1 MRSVPPYAR
10 TGREREKNM
19 QQMKMPGMAMVC
31 LFAVALMAA
40 TRGFAQYV
48 TPGEVTVI
56 VKKEQPPPQYAL
68 WEGVNAA
75 ITSLRQRGVP
85 ITFDNVNEELYV
97 MHRNNDIH
105 LPYDPYWRGHMKR
118 PLTKKKR
125 EKVAFENELRRRIE
139 TLNRSGGAETGVAAN
154 PEPRPGQFS
163 SKDKFVNAYVAYKM
177 EMADDGIRARY
188 RRKIGG
194 MSDYRREMQR
204 EAAKLWKEVRGR

>member
-1 MRSVPPYAR
+1 
-10 TGREREKNM
+10 
-19 QQMKMPGMAMVC
+19 
-31 LFAVALMAA
+31 
-40 TRGFAQYV
+40 
-48 TPGEVTVI
+48 
-56 VKKEQPPPQYAL
+56 
-68 WEGVNAA
+68 
-75 ITSLRQRGVP
+75 
-85 ITFDNVNEELYV
+85 
-97 MHRNNDIH
+97 
-105 LPYDPYWRGHMKR
+105 MKR